1 MKLKIKIS
9 TLLMQKKFGKCI
21 QAESIKIICAFVL
34 SVIPLLLRAKSKD
47 GESVLFVGEK

>member
-9 TLLMQKKFGKCI
+9 KLIMQRQFGQSI
-21 QAESIKIICAFVL
+21 QAESIKIIYAFVL

-47 GESVLFVGEK
+47 GESALFAGEK

>member
-9 TLLMQKKFGKCI
+9 SLLMQRQFGQSI
-21 QAESIKIICAFVL
+21 QAESIKIICAFVI
-34 SVIPLLLRAKSKD
+34 SVMPLLLRAKSKD

>member
-1 MKLKIKIS
+1 MKLIIKIS
-9 TLLMQKKFGKCI
+9 KLLMQKLFGQSI